1 MQKSLY
7 AEYVVRNFPNLVLSI
22 AETLNGRS
30 MTSQIPFIFK
40 DELNPMFS
48 PDGRWETVSGK
59 YHNVAADII
68 AIGSPTPLKSRDKMN
83 SYTGQLPKFGTMRSL
98 NEKEMLDIKNMI
110 AINRPEAEVVKRIF
124 KDVPFVINAVDEGI
138 EDVFLSML
146 STGIG
151 IRKNNV
157 GEAVMFDMHY
167 TDYAD
172 NHKSATKVWNAANI
186 ADKSAKPLDDI
197 DRMVN
202 AAEGDGNVIIK
213 CFADD
218 TALRAMYNSEQVRA
232 MFGFQ
237 RNFVGGASNIPTLSF
252 AQLADLFDSEWGMEL
267 IRVRRTTITE
277 VNGVQSSHKAWA
289 NGRMVF
295 TCDPQCG
302 DLVYTTTAEESRYVT
317 GGLDEAA
324 DRVFGENGVAYQK
337 ANDYTLVS
345 QFSEQEPLMEY
356 TKSQAMVV
364 PVLNNVNRIY
374 SLDTQTQQA

>member
-30 MTSQIPFIFK
+30 MTSQIPFLFR
-40 DELNPMFS
+40 DELNTMFS

-68 AIGSPTPLKSRDKMN
+68 AIGSPTPLKGRDKMN
-83 SYTGQLPKFGTMRSL
+83 SYTGELPKFGTMRSL

-146 STGIG
+146 STGVG

-157 GEAVMFDMHY
+157 GEAVKFDMHY
-167 TDYAD
+167 TDYTD
-172 NHKSATKVWNAANI
+172 NHKGVAAVWNASNI
-186 ADKSAKPLDDI
+186 ASGTAKPLNDI
-197 DRMVN
+197 EDILN
-202 AAEGDGNVIIK
+202 TAESDGNSVIK

-237 RNFVGGASNIPTLSF
+237 QNFVGGAANIPTLSYQ
-252 AQLADLFDSEWGMEL
+252 QLVDLFDKEWNIEL
-267 IRVRRTTITE
+267 IRVRRTTLTE
-277 VNGVQSSHKAWA
+277 VNGVQAKHKAWA

-317 GGLDEAA
+317 GDLDAAA
-324 DRVFGENGVAYQK
+324 DRVFGDNGVAYQK
-337 ANDYTLVS
+337 ANEYTLVS

-364 PVLNNVNRIY
+364 PVLSNVNRIY
-374 SLDTQTQQA
+374 SLDTQTAQL